1 MPDSS
6 FRMIYNTSRS
16 LEKFRIQLSN
26 RLSAVDRTVD
36 EIDAEALA
44 LYERLDSLIRS
55 EEIAVDKMLSSRLP
69 SFPVY
74 DYWLKHVRGI
84 GPSLS
89 AHMLGMLITPRSD
102 LGPSIWYSAAGLVP
116 VFHED
121 TNHPKG
127 GEWHLPRPTKGE
139 GKITYYPWLRRCLW
153 LVGEQEVKQGRYYR
167 AQYDREKARLISL
180 HQQPNNTLEEWPQHR
195 IHNVAK
201 WAMVKFFMSHL
212 WEMWLRSEGSPS
224 RQPYV
229 IEVLGHPTYYPPPIY
244 DGTNAI

>member
-26 RLSAVDRTVD
+26 RLSAIDRTVD
-36 EIDAEALA
+36 EVDAEVLT
-44 LYERLDSLIRS
+44 LYERLDQLIRL
-55 EEIAVDKMLSSRLP
+55 EEQSVDKMLTARLTT
-69 SFPVY
+69 FPVY

-116 VFHED
+116 QFNER
-121 TNHPKG
+121 TK
-127 GEWHLPRPTKGE
+127 EWHLPRPTKGE

-167 AQYDREKARLISL
+167 QQYDREKARLINL
-180 HQQPNNTLEEWPQHR
+180 HQPPNNTMEEWPPHR

-212 WEMWLRSEGSPS
+212 WEMWLQSEGSPS

-229 IEVLGHPTYYPPPIY
+229 IEVLGHPTYYPPPQY

>member
-26 RLSAVDRTVD
+26 RLSAIDRTVD
-36 EIDAEALA
+36 DMDDEVLA
-44 LYERLDSLIRS
+44 LYERLDRLIRT
-55 EEIAVDKMLSSRLP
+55 EETAVDKMLTQRLS

-121 TNHPKG
+121 TQ
-127 GEWHLPRPTKGE
+127 EWHLPRPTKGE

-167 AQYDREKARLISL
+167 AQYDREKTRLESL
-180 HQQPNNTLEEWPQHR
+180 HAPTITPNPPNPQEWPKHR

>member
-1 MPDSS
+1 MPDKS

-26 RLSAVDRTVD
+26 RLSAIDRTVD
-36 EIDAEALA
+36 EMDDEVLA
-44 LYERLDSLIRS
+44 LYERLDALIRL
-55 EEIAVDKMLSSRLP
+55 EELSVDKMLTSRLS
-69 SFPVY
+69 SFTVY

-89 AHMLGMLITPRSD
+89 AHLLGMLIEPRSD

-116 VFHED
+116 IKNEE
-121 TNHPKG
+121 TN
-127 GEWHLPRPTKGE
+127 EWHLPRPTKGE

-167 AQYDREKARLISL
+167 QQYDREKQRLTEL
-180 HQQPNNTLEEWPQHR
+180 HNQINPSQEPWPQHR

-212 WEMWLRSEGSPS
+212 WEMWLRSEGQPS

-229 IEVLGHPTYYPPPIY
+229 IEVLKHPTYYEPPVY
-244 DGTNAI
+244 NGKDAI